1 MKGGVGKS
9 TDAILLA
16 NNLAARGFKVLFF
29 DMDTNNSSTI
39 YYTLGIAD
47 EFPTRNVAEALT
59 HRTTE
64 GYAVKSRIPNVD
76 IVPSSLRLFDIRPGD
91 CHALKKTLPD
101 GRYDFVVIDTAPTYD
116 NLVTNALYAADCIFT
131 PVQPGF
137 FNLTT
142 TKFLR
147 SHLYDELTEQDGKI
161 HCIQGFVDDATG
173 CPYLYMMKNECLL
186 GYVEAFRNMAA
197 DKGIPKAIYPDKAS
211 VFFVNNKKDDGERHL
226 TQFGVMM
233 ENMGVDMFP
242 AHSPQAKGRIE
253 RFWQTIKRRL
263 PNLFVRRGIDTAEKA
278 NEFLLNEFPK
288 LWQKWFPVRPAS
300 EESFFVRAAM
310 NEVSEVLRA
319 TFPGK
324 VDRGGI
330 FLLKGYRFFCPEL
343 CGRNVLIFLNEKEG
357 LWVEDMSN
365 PKKRYIPRLVETD
378 TTGNMPIVMQDL
390 IERVFLR
397 NAKPKFREVYIDIDD
412 VVLSK
417 IKRNKKSVA

>member
-16 NNLAARGFKVLFF
+16 NNLAARGHKVLFF

-39 YYTLGIAD
+39 YYTLGMAD

-64 GYAVKSRIPNVD
+64 GYAVRSRIPNVD

-91 CHALKKTLPD
+91 YHALKKTLPS
-101 GRYDFVVIDTAPTYD
+101 GRYDFVVIDTAPTKY
-116 NLVTNALYAADCIFT
+116 TQT
-131 PVQPGF
+131 
-137 FNLTT
+137 
-142 TKFLR
+142 
-147 SHLYDELTEQDGKI
+147 
-161 HCIQGFVDDATG
+161 
-173 CPYLYMMKNECLL
+173 
-186 GYVEAFRNMAA
+186 

-263 PNLFVRRGIDTAEKA
+263 PNLFVLRGIDTAEKA

-330 FLLKGYRFFCPEL
+330 FLLKGYKFFCPEL
-343 CGRNVLIFLNEKEG
+343 CGKNVLIFLNEKEG
-357 LWVEDMSN
+357 LWVEDRNN
-365 PKKRYIPRLVETD
+365 PKKRYVPRLVETD
-378 TTGNMPIVMQDL
+378 TTGGMPIVMQDL

-417 IKRNKKSVA
+417 IRRNKKSVA